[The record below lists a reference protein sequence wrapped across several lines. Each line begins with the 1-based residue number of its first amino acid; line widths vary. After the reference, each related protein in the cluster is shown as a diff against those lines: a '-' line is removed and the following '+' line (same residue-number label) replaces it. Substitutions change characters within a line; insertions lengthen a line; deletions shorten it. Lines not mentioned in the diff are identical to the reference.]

1 MGVIGELLQ
10 LVAMWL
16 KGRGRGTITAM
27 TFTSTTAGWPRRQC
41 GG

>member
-1 MGVIGELLQ
+1 MVIGELLQ

-16 KGRGRGTITAM
+16 KGHGHGMITAI
-27 TFTSTTAGWPRRQC
+27 TFTSTTVGRPRRRC